1 MENKASA
8 AEEAGE
14 NVSILSAVCSS
25 VMYSMCVGH
34 KVYFRDVICGWHFKL
49 LMQLFFTQQS

>member
-8 AEEAGE
+8 AEEAWE
-14 NVSILSAVCSS
+14 NVSILNGACSS

-34 KVYFRDVICGWHFKL
+34 KVYFRNVIFGWHFKL